1 MKGEARLLLEKA
13 GDSLLLA
20 IEKFNCPFDRGRVT
34 SVLISLDHAFEML
47 LKASIL
53 HRGGRIRK
61 RGAPETLGF
70 DACVRVGLS
79 DARVKF
85 LTEEQAFT
93 LQMLNG
99 LRDAAQHHLITIQEA
114 QLYIHAQSAVTLFRD
129 LLRSVFRQDL
139 MDSLPRRVLPI
150 STQTPVDLSALFD
163 SETSEIRKLLNRR
176 KKARIEID
184 ARLRPL
190 AIVEATIQGRK
201 TQPSKN
207 ELGKLETS
215 LRKKRDWKDLFPGVS
230 QIEISPDGSGATL
243 SLRLTK
249 KTGMPVVLVPEGTP
263 GASVVA
269 VKRVD
274 QLGFYNLGAKELAAK
289 VGVTMNKV
297 VAAVRVLKVDQDP
310 NCFKEVTVG
319 KTKFKRYSQQAI
331 ARIKEALVKRS
342 IDEIWREYRAA
353 PVKK

>member
-1 MKGEARLLLEKA
+1 MKGEARLLLDKA
-13 GDSLLLA
+13 SDSLLLA
-20 IEKFNCPFDRGRVT
+20 IEKFNCPFERGRVT

-47 LKASIL
+47 LKAAIL

-61 RGAPETLGF
+61 RGASETLGF
-70 DACVRVGLS
+70 DACVRTGLS
-79 DARVKF
+79 DGKVKF
-85 LTEEQAFT
+85 LTDEQAFT

-129 LLRSVFRQDL
+129 LLRNVFRQELKDY
-139 MDSLPRRVLPI
+139 LPHRVLPI

-163 SETSEIRKLLNRR
+163 SETTEIRKLLTRR
-176 KKARIEID
+176 KKPRVEID

-201 TQPSKN
+201 TQPSRN
-207 ELGKLETS
+207 ELGRLEDS
-215 LRKKRDWKDLFPGVS
+215 LKKKRNWKDLFPGVS
-230 QIEISPDGSGATL
+230 QIEISPHGSGATL

-249 KTGMPVVLVPEGTP
+249 KTGIPIVLVPEGTP

-274 QLGFYNLGAKELAAK
+274 ELGFYNLGAKELAAK

-297 VAAVRVLKVDQDP
+297 VGAVRVLKVDQDP

-319 KTKFKRYSQQAI
+319 KTRFERYSQHAI
-331 ARIKEALVKRS
+331 AKVKEALAKRN
-342 IDEIWREYRAA
+342 IDDIWREYRTR
-353 PVKK
+353 PGKK